1 MEVIGG
7 QNQSIS
13 NGGVKAWRVCYR
25 GFVTSTA
32 PIRQRPRTC
41 PILLPRG
48 SPKSPSPPG
57 RAAGGV
63 SSRRWPWAFCA
74 GHGANARRVS
84 RRSRATTAADGDL
97 PSRLGPPLGGAETTG
112 TGFGPTPPARR
123 ASRGVIPLSAGP
135 RRPFGQAM
143 SSGITKCA
151 PTSLRAD
158 TGVVRGR
165 PTRVRQFC
173 LSCSGGEQIRSICWL
188 ERERVLVNLSRFA
201 TKSSFNSSNK
211 SIASS
216 YFYLTSGL
224 TFGI

>member
-1 MEVIGG
+1 MSGRR
-7 QNQSIS
+7 SRS
-13 NGGVKAWRVCYR
+13 FVCAR
-25 GFVTSTA
+25 
-32 PIRQRPRTC
+32 
-41 PILLPRG
+41 LLLC
-48 SPKSPSPPG
+48 
-57 RAAGGV
+57 
-63 SSRRWPWAFCA
+63 SSRRLQSFWSGLRLCYGSP
-74 GHGANARRVS
+74 HLGATARRVS

-112 TGFGPTPPARR
+112 AGFGPTPPARR

-165 PTRVRQFC
+165 PTRVRQFVFRARAA
-173 LSCSGGEQIRSICWL
+173 SKSARFAGW
-188 ERERVLVNLSRFA
+188 RERVLVNLSRFA
-201 TKSSFNSSNK
+201 TKSSFSSSNK

-216 YFYLTSGL
+216 LFNFRPHIWDIILK
-224 TFGI
+224 

>member
-1 MEVIGG
+1 MALSERTRKWNSFMEVIGG

-123 ASRGVIPLSAGP
+123 ASRGVIPFLAG
-135 RRPFGQAM
+135 RR
-143 SSGITKCA
+143 
-151 PTSLRAD
+151 SLFRVSDVARD
-158 TGVVRGR
+158 HQLR
-165 PTRVRQFC
+165 P
-173 LSCSGGEQIRSICWL
+173 
-188 ERERVLVNLSRFA
+188 
-201 TKSSFNSSNK
+201 
-211 SIASS
+211 
-216 YFYLTSGL
+216 
-224 TFGI
+224 